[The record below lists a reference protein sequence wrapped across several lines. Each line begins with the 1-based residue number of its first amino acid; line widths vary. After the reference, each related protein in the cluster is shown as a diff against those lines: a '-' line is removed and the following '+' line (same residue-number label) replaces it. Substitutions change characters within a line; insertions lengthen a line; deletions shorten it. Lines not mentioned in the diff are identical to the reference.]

1 METDDN
7 YKKDSNPGLTNN
19 NNSKNNNGEM
29 KDLPCGIDNKDLNK
43 NKIIDD
49 DEGIFFI
56 NYNISS

>member
-7 YKKDSNPGLTNN
+7 YEKDSNPGLTNN

-49 DEGIFFI
+49 EGIFF
-56 NYNISS
+56 Y